1 MSSVSV
7 SNMAR
12 RNTSG
17 VEDKGN
23 TEMLLQDAIWTDLE
37 LLAPEQRVMELEEVS
52 RDAWHSPIA
61 KQDTDLHELKEIN
74 VSPSCYC

>member
-1 MSSVSV
+1 
-7 SNMAR
+7 MAR

-52 RDAWHSPIA
+52 RDA
-61 KQDTDLHELKEIN
+61 
-74 VSPSCYC
+74 